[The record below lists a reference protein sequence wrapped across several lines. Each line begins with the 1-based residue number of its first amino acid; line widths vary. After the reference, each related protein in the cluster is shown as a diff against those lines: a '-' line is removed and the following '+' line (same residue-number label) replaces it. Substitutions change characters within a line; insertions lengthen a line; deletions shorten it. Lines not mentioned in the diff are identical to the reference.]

1 MGKVKSVKPNGNFY
15 LRPECIGDESIVYL
29 RYYLNGR
36 YAKRSTNIP
45 VPTRLWDSKHQ
56 RVKQSSDRKMN
67 DVANRLN
74 SQLKSFKESVD
85 RMIEEYDGVFTIEV
99 LTQMLKGEFV
109 SRDRKIK
116 ETDFIEYSLE
126 VNQNRYDQQQIAYST
141 YNNGRL
147 YIGKFKR
154 FFKEKYGRSEIF
166 ISDLQPSLFEE
177 YKSWNINRRDNVSIE
192 GVNKCLTPL
201 FKGIH
206 SLYINGLL
214 EHNVYNGI
222 YNHYLDIKQ
231 RRYDPTITEEKVH
244 YLTPE
249 QLQQFIRLYH
259 SMNRIRSK
267 EIMEIFLFTVNTAL
281 RVSDIITLE
290 WKHIDFDKR
299 ELRKVMYKTKIPV
312 TVHLNDDA
320 MDILSKWKKRC
331 LNSRFV
337 FDLLDEEFDLTD
349 TKRLDTLRLSKNRT
363 IQNSLKSIGTKL
375 KLPFNLTIHVG
386 RHTFAVLCLK
396 KGLDVYQIS
405 KLLGHSSIVATEK
418 TYAEYL
424 PKDFKEMAK
433 QNLEFGIS
441 IRNAS

>member
-1 MGKVKSVKPNGNFY
+1 
-15 LRPECIGDESIVYL
+15 
-29 RYYLNGR
+29 
-36 YAKRSTNIP
+36 
-45 VPTRLWDSKHQ
+45 
-56 RVKQSSDRKMN
+56 
-67 DVANRLN
+67 
-74 SQLKSFKESVD
+74 
-85 RMIEEYDGVFTIEV
+85 
-99 LTQMLKGEFV
+99 
-109 SRDRKIK
+109 
-116 ETDFIEYSLE
+116 
-126 VNQNRYDQQQIAYST
+126 
-141 YNNGRL
+141 
-147 YIGKFKR
+147 
-154 FFKEKYGRSEIF
+154 
-166 ISDLQPSLFEE
+166 
-177 YKSWNINRRDNVSIE
+177 
-192 GVNKCLTPL
+192 
-201 FKGIH
+201 
-206 SLYINGLL
+206 
-214 EHNVYNGI
+214 
-222 YNHYLDIKQ
+222 LDIKQ

-249 QLQQFIRLYH
+249 QLQQFMRLYH

-290 WKHIDFDKR
+290 WKHIDFDKK